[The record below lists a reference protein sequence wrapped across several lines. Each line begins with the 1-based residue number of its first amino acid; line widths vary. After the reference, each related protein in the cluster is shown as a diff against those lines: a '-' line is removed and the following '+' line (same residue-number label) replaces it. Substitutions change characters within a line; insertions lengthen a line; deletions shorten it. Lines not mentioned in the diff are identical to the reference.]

1 MHTKQTDEEAAGGL
15 LHQGRAV
22 AAQVDGQTDAG
33 GQLHRDG
40 QGDRRPVHLPAH
52 QGSGH
57 QSHFHVAQKGSVVL
71 V

>member
-22 AAQVDGQTDAG
+22 AAQADGQTDAG

-40 QGDRRPVHLPAH
+40 QGDRTTDLN
-52 QGSGH
+52 
-57 QSHFHVAQKGSVVL
+57 
-71 V
+71 